1 MKAWQSLALW
11 QRVLIGLVIGLA
23 IGVALHYGWPGQSIE
38 TDGVITQSYNGSQ
51 FASDWI
57 YPFGDAFVRLIKM
70 LVIPLITTTLVAG
83 ITAMGDP
90 RRLGS
95 LGAKTLMMYMLTTF
109 FAVTLGLVFGTLIK
123 PGVGIE
129 YANAGESAIESIEGK
144 LEKGSISIVDQL
156 LEIIPV
162 NPVAALAEGKVL
174 PTIFFAILIGIGILL
189 AGQAGDPVR
198 RFFDSAAEVLS
209 LIHI

>member
-162 NPVAALAEGKVL
+162 IQSQRWQKAKFYPRYFL
-174 PTIFFAILIGIGILL
+174 
-189 AGQAGDPVR
+189 
-198 RFFDSAAEVLS
+198 RF
-209 LIHI
+209 

>member
-109 FAVTLGLVFGTLIK
+109 FAVTLGLVFGT
-123 PGVGIE
+123 
-129 YANAGESAIESIEGK
+129 
-144 LEKGSISIVDQL
+144 
-156 LEIIPV
+156 
-162 NPVAALAEGKVL
+162 
-174 PTIFFAILIGIGILL
+174 
-189 AGQAGDPVR
+189 
-198 RFFDSAAEVLS
+198 
-209 LIHI
+209 